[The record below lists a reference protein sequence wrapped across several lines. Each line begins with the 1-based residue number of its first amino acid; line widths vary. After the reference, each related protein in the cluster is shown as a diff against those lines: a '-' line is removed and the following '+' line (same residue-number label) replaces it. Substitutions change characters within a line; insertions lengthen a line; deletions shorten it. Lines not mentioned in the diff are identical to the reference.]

1 MKRKI
6 FFIIIF
12 IFVFSFSVSAET
24 DTENFYKEQYQ
35 LSEADSLSKNLP
47 DDTRAFMNKNGISA
61 ENPDWINSLSMENVF
76 SHIFSFLKSGAK
88 EPLKALAG
96 ILAVILISAAIG
108 SMETASSALSTATY
122 ASALAAAAVICV
134 PVFKVV
140 SASVNALQGCSVF
153 MSGFIPV
160 FAVIVA
166 SAGAPITSAS
176 MSALL
181 LGASQVVSFI
191 SNFVVVPLLGGYM
204 SVSLASS
211 VSPLVSQSGIAE
223 GIKKLSF
230 WIMSLLTTV
239 FIGILSIQTA
249 VNASADTLSTKT
261 AKFIIGSSVPVA
273 GTVISEALTTVTA
286 SMGLLKSSIGI
297 YGVVA
302 CAAIFLPLV
311 CELLIWKISLS
322 LLSVVS
328 DLFSLPKISSLL
340 RAVDTVMS
348 VLSGIIILT
357 ACMFIISLSVV
368 VSAGKAL

>member
-1 MKRKI
+1 MIRKLV
-6 FFIIIF
+6 FITIF
-12 IFVFSFSVSAET
+12 IFLFSLPVSAEEV
-24 DTENFYKEQYQ
+24 ENFYKEQYE
-35 LSEADSLSKNLP
+35 LSEADRLSYNLP
-47 DDTRAFMNKNGISA
+47 EETRDFLNKEEITA
-61 ENPDWINSLSMENVF
+61 ENPDWINKLSLENVF

-88 EPLKALAG
+88 EPFLASFG

-108 SMETASSALSTATY
+108 SMETVSSASAAAAYATALS
-122 ASALAAAAVICV
+122 AAAVICV
-134 PVFKVV
+134 PVFKTV

-153 MSGFIPV
+153 MAGFIPV

-204 SVSLASS
+204 SISLASS
-211 VSPLVSQSGIAE
+211 VSPLVSNSGIAE

-249 VNASADTLSTKT
+249 VNASADTLSVKT

-302 CAAIFLPLV
+302 CSAIFLPLV
-311 CELLIWKISLS
+311 CELLIWKIALS
-322 LLSVVS
+322 LLAVIS
-328 DLFSLPKISSLL
+328 DLFSISKISSLL

-357 ACMFIISLSVV
+357 ACMFIISLSIV